1 MNGWRAT
8 FSDVVERRPTRELVR
23 SPAAGVGAAGRDRRL
38 SEIILTAPIFAVY
51 HFGVVFLEVRNGFDP
66 ITDLLL
72 SILSRSLV
80 AYLGITL
87 AVSVA
92 LLVAIRLLGF
102 KREFQPKRM
111 ALRLAEASVYAIVM
125 AVVARNV
132 AAYTLGAPNVANPVA
147 AVVLSFGAGFYE
159 EIAFR
164 VVLFGVGA
172 FLISRM
178 FKGWRAIG
186 LEIGWAFVA
195 ATAFSAVHY
204 LGPLSDS
211 FKLGSFVF
219 RLTCGLV
226 LTVIYRLRGF
236 AAAVW
241 THAIYDVA
249 VMV

>member
-1 MNGWRAT
+1 LLE
-8 FSDVVERRPTRELVR
+8 VVERTPTRDLVR
-23 SPAAGVGAAGRDRRL
+23 TPAAVGRDRRL
-38 SEIILTAPIFAVY
+38 SEILLTAPVFAVY
-51 HFGVVFLEVRNGFDP
+51 HLGVVFLEVRNGFDP

-72 SILSRSLV
+72 SVLSRSLL
-80 AYLGITL
+80 AYIGITL
-87 AVSVA
+87 AISAA
-92 LLVAIRLLGF
+92 LAVAIRVLGVT
-102 KREFQPKRM
+102 REFRPKRM
-111 ALRLAEASVYAIVM
+111 ALRLLEATGYALVM
-125 AVVARNV
+125 AIVARNA
-132 AAYTLGAPNVANPVA
+132 AAYSLSTAAAPNPLA

-164 VVLFGVGA
+164 VVLFGAGA
-172 FLISRM
+172 FLISRI

-186 LEIGWAFVA
+186 LEIGWAVVA
-195 ATAFSAVHY
+195 AGAFSAVHY

-249 VMV
+249 VMI

>member
-1 MNGWRAT
+1 MQRP
-8 FSDVVERRPTRELVR
+8 PTRDLVR
-23 SPAAGVGAAGRDRRL
+23 TTRVGGGAAGRDRRL
-38 SEIILTAPIFAVY
+38 SDIVLTAPVFAVY
-51 HFGVVFLEVRNGFDP
+51 HLGVVFLEVRNGLDP

-72 SILSRSLV
+72 SVLSRSLL
-80 AYLGITL
+80 AYIGITL
-87 AVSVA
+87 AVSAA
-92 LLVAIRLLGF
+92 LAIAIRILGF
-102 KREFQPKRM
+102 TREFQPKRM
-111 ALRLAEASVYAIVM
+111 ALRLVEATGYAIVM

-132 AAYTLGAPNVANPVA
+132 ASYSLGAGHASNPIA

-164 VVLFGVGA
+164 VILFGAGA

-186 LEIGWAFVA
+186 MEIGWAIVA
-195 ATAFSAVHY
+195 AAAFSAVHY
-204 LGPLSDS
+204 VGSLSDS
-211 FKLGSFVF
+211 FGLGSFLF

>member
-1 MNGWRAT
+1 MNARRAT
-8 FSDVVERRPTRELVR
+8 FREVVERRPTRELVR
-23 SPAAGVGAAGRDRRL
+23 PPGVAVNDRRL
-38 SEIILTAPIFAVY
+38 SDIVLTAPIFAVY
-51 HFGVVFLEVRNGFDP
+51 HLGVVFLEVRNGFDP

-72 SILSRSLV
+72 SVLSRSLA

-87 AVSVA
+87 AVSAA
-92 LLVAIRLLGF
+92 LLIAIRLLGF

-111 ALRLAEASVYAIVM
+111 ALRLAEATVYAIVM

-132 AAYTLGAPNVANPVA
+132 AAVTLGAGHATNPLA

-164 VVLFGVGA
+164 VVLFGLGA

-178 FKGWRAIG
+178 FKGWRALG
-186 LEIGWAFVA
+186 LEIGWAIVA
-195 ATAFSAVHY
+195 AAAFSTVHY

-241 THAIYDVA
+241 THAIYDIA
-249 VMV
+249 VMI